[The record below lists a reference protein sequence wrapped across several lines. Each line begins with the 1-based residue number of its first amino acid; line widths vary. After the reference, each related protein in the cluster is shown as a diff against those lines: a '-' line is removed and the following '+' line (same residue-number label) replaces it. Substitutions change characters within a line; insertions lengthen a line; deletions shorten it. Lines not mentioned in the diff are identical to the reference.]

1 MLCYHIVDE
10 YFSNYKS
17 LTTVLER
24 LKWFLRFVKMTRR
37 NEPLYFSYALE
48 QDGGKET
55 TFCMNERR
63 TIGVAKAL
71 AICMSIVYLYIYLC
85 EYRFTLIFWTH
96 IFHSI
101 ELR

>member
-17 LTTVLER
+17 LTAVLER
-24 LKWFLRFVKMTRR
+24 LKWFLRFVKMKWR

-71 AICMSIVYLYIYLC
+71 AICMSIVYLYIYLWVGL
-85 EYRFTLIFWTH
+85 EVFIYKIH
-96 IFHSI
+96 
-101 ELR
+101 